1 MTDANHYHS
10 PEDASYGKV
19 YKKETPE
26 ILEAF
31 GAFNSAV
38 FAAEGRE
45 LDLKTRELIAIG
57 VATATKCVYCI
68 EAHATNA
75 VKAGATDA
83 EIAEA
88 AWVSTAI
95 QAGGGLTH
103 GRLAFKFAEHAH

>member
-1 MTDANHYHS
+1 MAEHYHS
-10 PEDASYGKV
+10 PEDAAYQRV

-26 ILEAF
+26 ILQAF
-31 GAFNSAV
+31 GAFNQAV
-38 FAAEGRE
+38 FAPEGRE
-45 LDLKTRELIAIG
+45 LDLKTREIIAVA

-68 EAHATNA
+68 EAHSTAA
-75 VKAGATDA
+75 VKAGATEA
-83 EIAEA
+83 ELAEA